1 MMKTLEELK
10 QFSKTVLMDDL
21 VSLEKKRKAIL
32 KKILIG
38 IGVVFLIGLIIA
50 AVLMSQGAGLEP
62 LPFVGVGCIIIS
74 GIIGYQL
81 TRGYRAEFKM
91 LIINKL
97 IKFFDENLNYY
108 PYRYVPKTTFMLSQI
123 FQTKPNKYKG
133 DDLVKGRLGKTDI
146 QFSEL
151 HAEYESGSGKDKSTR
166 TVFKGIFFIA
176 DFNKHFR
183 GETVVLPDTAE
194 KLFGQFGKMLQSWNK
209 LRGQLIKLEDP
220 EFEKYFVVYGDDQIE
235 ARYILSPSLMA
246 RIVDFREKTGQK
258 IYLSFVGS
266 MVFVAIPYTRNLFE
280 PRIFQTMLD
289 FSQIQEYFED
299 LQLAIS
305 IVDEM
310 DLNTRI
316 WSK

>member
-1 MMKTLEELK
+1 
-10 QFSKTVLMDDL
+10 
-21 VSLEKKRKAIL
+21 
-32 KKILIG
+32 
-38 IGVVFLIGLIIA
+38 
-50 AVLMSQGAGLEP
+50 
-62 LPFVGVGCIIIS
+62 
-74 GIIGYQL
+74 
-81 TRGYRAEFKM
+81 
-91 LIINKL
+91 
-97 IKFFDENLNYY
+97 
-108 PYRYVPKTTFMLSQI
+108 
-123 FQTKPNKYKG
+123 
-133 DDLVKGRLGKTDI
+133 
-146 QFSEL
+146 
-151 HAEYESGSGKDKSTR
+151 
-166 TVFKGIFFIA
+166 
-176 DFNKHFR
+176 
-183 GETVVLPDTAE
+183 LPDTAE

-316 WSK
+316 WSKQ